1 MIICMQDVREYD
13 NSKHNV
19 VLKKRAKPSLI
30 SSIIII
36 IIIIIIDDSAC
47 MVLASLI
54 RTDMLTTVMN

>member
-1 MIICMQDVREYD
+1 MQDVREYD

-19 VLKKRAKPSLI
+19 VLKKRDKPSLTY
-30 SSIIII
+30 S

>member
-36 IIIIIIDDSAC
+36 IIIDDSAC

>member
-19 VLKKRAKPSLI
+19 VLKKRDKPSLI
-30 SSIIII
+30 CS
-36 IIIIIIDDSAC
+36 IIIIIDDSAC

-54 RTDMLTTVMN
+54 RTDMLTTVII